1 MIMKLYLLPK
11 LCFSVWGESAYIL
24 LSHFHMR
31 WCNSWLH
38 PSVRSLCSEWG
49 KKNGN
54 CDSES
59 IAEEKHSEVCF
70 QTLSRSF
77 NVREESRAL
86 ERRMQVSRAGRG
98 EQSALGKQR
107 RKEEEG
113 SGTSD
118 KAVTIL
124 LFLVK
129 VSSLT
134 KQDIVTLLVAV
145 G

>member
-1 MIMKLYLLPK
+1 M
-11 LCFSVWGESAYIL
+11 
-24 LSHFHMR
+24 
-31 WCNSWLH
+31 
-38 PSVRSLCSEWG
+38 
-49 KKNGN
+49 
-54 CDSES
+54 
-59 IAEEKHSEVCF
+59 
-70 QTLSRSF
+70 
-77 NVREESRAL
+77 REESRAL